1 MFLYINRKRKMV
13 SITLSVP
20 EEIHELMKKFPEV
33 NWSGL
38 VRTCISERAKKL
50 ALKEEMLRQLEKEKQ
65 FNGWAVSLIREG
77 RKNK

>member
-1 MFLYINRKRKMV
+1 MFLHINRKRKMV